1 MEMKKTQHSVYSLN
15 YHLILVSKYRAQ
27 VFTEDI
33 SEYAQKMFTRI
44 GQPYGVTITE
54 WNHDKDHIHVLFTAE
69 PKTNISKFINAYKS
83 ASSRMIKKEYPEVT
97 QRLWKEQFWSRSFFL
112 ASVGGTPLEV
122 FTQYV
127 QSQGDNS

>member
-1 MEMKKTQHSVYSLN
+1 MKKTQHSVYSLN

-33 SEYAQKMFTRI
+33 SEYAQTMFTRI
-44 GQPYGVTITE
+44 GQPYGITITE

-97 QRLWKEQFWSRSFFL
+97 QKLRKEQFWSRSFFL